1 MDELLVEW
9 LRAQLD
15 EDERIAREADD
26 SLGKMNLDW
35 RYQSEDG
42 LGGKVVSARGADII
56 YDVAVGVGEHVS
68 AHGPRR
74 VLAEIAAK
82 RQVIAKFTAAVERM
96 AELAALIERLK
107 TDGMDTFMPEMD
119 RATAIHRRDV
129 LYQVLQLH
137 ALPYADRPGYLEEWR
152 P

>member
-1 MDELLVEW
+1 MDDLVQW
-9 LRAQLD
+9 LHAQLD

-35 RYQSEDG
+35 KYQSEDG

-68 AHGPRR
+68 AHDPRR

-82 RQVIAKFTAAVERM
+82 RRLLDLHHPVEDTEEMQDYCAECDLGRKDYPYFPCTTLRLLAV
-96 AELAALIERLK
+96 
-107 TDGMDTFMPEMD
+107 
-119 RATAIHRRDV
+119 
-129 LYQVLQLH
+129 
-137 ALPYADRPGYLEEWR
+137 PYADRPGYREEWR